1 MNELSA
7 YIKSWTDTQGMRIIN
22 EVLDKKTHLRQIVKN
37 MNVIGLIFTRMKIKL
52 QICLATPNRVV
63 FSVKRKFKI
72 IWFVQNIHG

>member
-1 MNELSA
+1 
-7 YIKSWTDTQGMRIIN
+7 MRIIN

-72 IWFVQNIHG
+72 I